1 MEGVL
6 GELDLGDP
14 RTEAPHICW
23 HKGHA
28 GNLLR
33 LQVPGPFSRDCDSVG
48 VGWGP
53 KSASYTNIPETTLC
67 GTLVWEL
74 ILYVELG

>member
-14 RTEAPHICW
+14 RIEAPHICW

-28 GNLLR
+28 GNLL
-33 LQVPGPFSRDCDSVG
+33 
-48 VGWGP
+48 
-53 KSASYTNIPETTLC
+53 
-67 GTLVWEL
+67 
-74 ILYVELG
+74 